1 MKLTSRFLYVSA
13 CAVVAGALTVAI
25 SAQQPQPAAPAGR
38 GQQQPPPP
46 QERRPGHGNGQLI
59 IWGDVALFEKFG
71 TPDNCILQSRFRK
84 GQRVGFRMTAIDGG
98 TGETENTANMTI
110 QLTHAGK
117 TVDVPMRFR
126 GAAGPTEVPRGYLA
140 APTMLWTGF
149 WIVPADAPT
158 GTVTYT
164 VTATDA
170 FGRKATFKPFPYET
184 SQINIVP

>member
-1 MKLTSRFLYVSA
+1 MRLISKYLYVSA
-13 CAVVAGALTVAI
+13 CTVVAGALTVALG
-25 SAQQPQPAAPAGR
+25 A
-38 GQQQPPPP
+38 QQPPPP
-46 QERRPGHGNGQLI
+46 PQEKMPGHGNGQLI

-71 TPDNCILQSRFRK
+71 TPDNCILQSRFRT

-98 TGETENTANMTI
+98 TGETENTATLSI

-117 TVDVPMRFR
+117 TIDVPMRFR
-126 GAAGPTEVPRGYLA
+126 GAGGPTQVPRGYLA

-149 WIVPADAPT
+149 WVVPNDAPT